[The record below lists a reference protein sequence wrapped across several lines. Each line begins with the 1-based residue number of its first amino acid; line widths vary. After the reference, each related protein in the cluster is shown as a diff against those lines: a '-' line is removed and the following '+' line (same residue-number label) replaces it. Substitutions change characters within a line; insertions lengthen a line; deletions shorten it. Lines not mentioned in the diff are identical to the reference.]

1 MDNLT
6 PHQQMRADQEQKV
19 GTAVHRQATDNSL
32 MNTDPLVAKAAV
44 IGVATSVLIALG
56 AFGLV
61 SEEQRTV
68 IIEQVGNI
76 TYGVFV
82 VLPIIVSLV
91 TAAWARLSVYSPR
104 SAARIA
110 VANASAPAGAVPAL
124 DPPP

>member
-1 MDNLT
+1 M
-6 PHQQMRADQEQKV
+6 ADQKV
-19 GTAVHRQATDNSL
+19 GSEVHRQALDNSV

-82 VLPIIVSLV
+82 ILPIVVSLV
-91 TAAWARLSVYSPR
+91 TALWARLSVYSPR

-110 VANASAPAGAVPAL
+110 VANAAAPGGSVATL

>member
-1 MDNLT
+1 MTEPLT
-6 PHQQMRADQEQKV
+6 GSEVIEQ
-19 GTAVHRQATDNSL
+19 ARDNSIW
-32 MNTDPLVAKAAV
+32 NTEPVVAKAAV
-44 IGVATSVLIALG
+44 VGITTSVLIALG

-82 VLPIIVSLV
+82 ILPLVISLL
-91 TAAWARLSVYSPR
+91 TALWGRLSAYSPR
-104 SAARIA
+104 SAAKIA
-110 VANASAPAGAVPAL
+110 VANAAAPAGAVPTL